1 MTKTVVILG
10 AGWAGLP
17 LAHKLL
23 KHTAPKTDL
32 KVILVTPNTHFFWN
46 VAATRGL
53 IPGEIPDSSMFL
65 PIAPGFSRYPAEG
78 FEFVLGTAERIDKD
92 SSIVEISANDGN
104 QRHIKYHQLI
114 IATGSRIS
122 SGLPLKPIGSHQR
135 TLDAWHE
142 LQHQVKEAKTIVIGG
157 AGPTGLEV
165 AGELAAKYGSTKEI
179 TLILSAAKPLGVSQG
194 IDESVRSILD
204 NDLMKLAIKVLRNTR
219 VQTASK
225 ASDGS
230 QWTVTL
236 SDGRNLSSD
245 LYLPLF
251 GIQVNTSFVPTELL
265 DSSGN
270 VKQDM
275 SMRAVGTENI
285 WAIGDVGNIEP
296 KQLTLTDAQIIHLA
310 AALDTT
316 LTGMGSV
323 AEYQP
328 ANKTMIFLSLGKRY
342 ATGQIGNW
350 RLWGWM
356 VAWVKGRKLFVDTAE
371 GYVGGERLRHG
382 SA

>member
-1 MTKTVVILG
+1 MTQTVVILG

-65 PIAPGFSRYPAEG
+65 PITPGFTRYPAES
-78 FEFVLGTAERIDKD
+78 FELILGVAERIEKD
-92 SSIVEISANDGN
+92 SNVVAVAINEGGQ
-104 QRHIKYHQLI
+104 QRITYDQLV

-122 SGLPLKPIGSHQR
+122 SGLPLKPVGGHQQ
-135 TLDAWHE
+135 TLDAWHD
-142 LQHQVKEAKTIVIGG
+142 LQFQVKEAKTIVIGG
-157 AGPTGLEV
+157 AGPTGIEV

-179 TLILSAAKPLGVSQG
+179 TLILSAAKPLGDNQG

-204 NDLMKLAIKVLRNTR
+204 NDLKKLGVNVLRNTR
-219 VQTASK
+219 VQTATK
-225 ASDGS
+225 ASDGNH
-230 QWTVTL
+230 WTVTL
-236 SDGRNLSSD
+236 SDGKTLSSD

-251 GIQVNTSFVPTELL
+251 GIQVNTSFVPQELL
-265 DSSGN
+265 DLSSN
-270 VKQDM
+270 VKQDT
-275 SMRAVGTENI
+275 SMKVVGTENI

-310 AALDTT
+310 AALEAT
-316 LTGMGSV
+316 LRGTGSV

-328 ANKTMIFLSLGKRY
+328 ANKTMIFLSLGKKL
-342 ATGQIGNW
+342 ATGQIGSW

-382 SA
+382 SV